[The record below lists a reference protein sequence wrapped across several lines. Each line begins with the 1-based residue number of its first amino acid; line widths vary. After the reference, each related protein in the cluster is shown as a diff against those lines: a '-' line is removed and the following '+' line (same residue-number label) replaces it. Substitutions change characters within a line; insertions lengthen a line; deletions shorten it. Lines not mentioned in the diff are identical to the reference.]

1 MGEGF
6 QALDIILFAMI
17 AAFIVLRL
25 RGVLG
30 RRTGN
35 ERRRPDPLTHRS
47 RDRADSQRD
56 DNVIELPG
64 KSAEQPDADFEAA
77 EPVTSEE
84 AAEPVTSEEEAEPVT
99 SEEGVESDDPVA
111 AGLTQIRIADNS
123 FDPQVFL
130 GGARAAFEMIVQA
143 FAAGDVKTLRNMLN
157 DEVYDRFSGAVTE
170 REKTEDV
177 LETTLIGIK
186 NAEIIEAR
194 VDGRT
199 AFVTVK
205 FASEQVNVTRDKD
218 GAVVDG
224 DPNHIAQV
232 VDIWTFAHNTRARD
246 PNWTLVETRSSN

>member
-25 RGVLG
+25 RSVLG

-35 ERRRPDPLTHRS
+35 ERRRPNPVAHKS
-47 RDRADSQRD
+47 RDREESKRG
-56 DNVIELPG
+56 DNVIELPDHA
-64 KSAEQPDADFEAA
+64 AERPDADFEAA
-77 EPVTSEE
+77 EAVESAE
-84 AAEPVTSEEEAEPVT
+84 AA
-99 SEEGVESDDPVA
+99 ESDDPVA
-111 AGLTQIRIADNS
+111 AGVTQIRIADDN
-123 FDPQVFL
+123 FDRQEFI

-157 DEVYDRFSGAVTE
+157 DEVYDRFSGAVNE
-170 REKTEDV
+170 REKTEEE
-177 LETTLIGIK
+177 LKTTLIGIK
-186 NAEIIEAR
+186 TADIIEAR

-205 FASEQVNVTRDKD
+205 FISEQVNVTHNKD

-224 DPNHIAQV
+224 DPNHVAQV

>member
-35 ERRRPDPLTHRS
+35 ERQRPDPLTHKS
-47 RDRADSQRD
+47 RDRADSQHD

-64 KSAEQPDADFEAA
+64 KSAEQPDEDFEAA
-77 EPVTSEE
+77 ES
-84 AAEPVTSEEEAEPVT
+84 VTSEEEA
-99 SEEGVESDDPVA
+99 ESDDPVA

-123 FDPQVFL
+123 FDPEEFI

-186 NAEIIEAR
+186 NANIIEAR